1 MFQAGKEILDIW
13 LELWLDVNENV
24 EDEDGDKDDD
34 GYVPALL
41 GGIQDALDGFGCVCN
56 FGLDVDDWVNQ
67 VQDTALNLSASW
79 LYP

>member
-24 EDEDGDKDDD
+24 EEEDGDKDDD
-34 GYVPALL
+34 GCVPALL
-41 GGIQDALDGFGCVCN
+41 DGIQDALDGFGCVCD
-56 FGLDVDDWVNQ
+56 FGLDDLVNQ
-67 VQDTALNLSASW
+67 VQNTALNLSASW